1 MDTPE
6 AGARYDLIKMPHHGD
21 YNKKLK
27 ELFLTAR
34 PQYAVLTADKEHLR
48 VEEET
53 LALLEAGQCSTFY
66 TDEGVI
72 TAASDG
78 KNVEVSQQ

>member
-1 MDTPE
+1 MDSPE
-6 AGARYDLIKMPHHGD
+6 AGVRYDLVKMPHHGD
-21 YNKKLK
+21 YNKKLR

-34 PQYAVLTADKEHLR
+34 PQYAVLTADQERLR

-53 LALLEAGQCSTFY
+53 LALLEAGRCRAFY
-66 TDEGVI
+66 TDEGVV
-72 TAASDG
+72 TATSDG